1 MVSRCTNI
9 HSFLYRFGLIWS
21 IAVVS
26 WKNFHIFCVPSCFCF
41 AKRTPVDRTLP
52 LFLQAMSFLDIV
64 YPNVS
69 GREADLNNG

>member
-1 MVSRCTNI
+1 LEEFPHFLFFVP
-9 HSFLYRFGLIWS
+9 LYR
-21 IAVVS
+21 
-26 WKNFHIFCVPSCFCF
+26 FCF